1 MAPERESRSTRHH
14 LIIAGT
20 GRAGTSL
27 LVKILNAC
35 GLETELSRGNGYFW
49 DDCANAGIETVPLAG
64 REHPYVLKSPWT
76 YQFLDE
82 LLYRKNVRI
91 DGLIVPVCDLREAA
105 ASRIIIE
112 LQNMHNSAPDPDELL
127 PGRRNWGLTPGGVT
141 YSLEPIDQA
150 RILGQSLHL
159 LLEKALELEIP
170 ICLIKFPKFARDPM
184 YLYRNLAGFI
194 SSRVDRAQFEAI
206 FRSIVSAEQI
216 RVSSELAEA
225 ADSPAVISTAA
236 HSTIQLPSLENLENI
251 ALRRELRTKRLEIA
265 EASTEISRLTARCSK
280 LEEELAATTPEG
292 SLPRSEREEAGEV
305 APTLKGSNPGRV
317 QDKPPAVGPR
327 TSLSDAVAMISPAS
341 FWVPEYICPS
351 AWIEHAPF
359 AFWLCDALRPRRFVE
374 LGTHH
379 GYSYFAFCQ
388 AIGRLGLGTTAY
400 AVDTWKGDEHAGFYD
415 ESVFQSVA
423 KRNKEK
429 YSAFSCL
436 MRTTFEDALG
446 YFADGSVD
454 LLHID
459 GRHFYDDIK
468 QDFTMWRPKLTEDAI
483 VLLHDTNV
491 REREFGVWKFFEETG
506 AEHPYFQ
513 FFHSNGLGVLTLGDR
528 VPAPLARLLQASCET
543 ADQIRAVY
551 AALGGALTP
560 RRALGAKTDA
570 IAFLLNKEAE
580 GSSPDAETVAR
591 ISDWEDQVQQVSRAL
606 EARVSAVEQLRAE
619 IEQRAATEAA
629 LRAEVEQRAA
639 TEAALRAD
647 IEQRAATEASLRSA
661 LQKAERDAETRD
673 ARAEAV
679 KAEIAVIQ
687 DVLSK
692 TDRNL
697 QERAAAAEALQAEL
711 KLARNNLA
719 EAEHRESTHHS
730 ALTTLRAEI
739 SSVRI
744 EFEEAER
751 RRREGEAAAAAR
763 QAEIT
768 SLRIELAAARDVG
781 KAALALLRITPAPI
795 LPSARD
801 TGWLGVMLRRFG
813 RSVNYPL
820 PSAG

>member
-1 MAPERESRSTRHH
+1 MVPESESRSTRHH

-27 LVKILNAC
+27 LVKILSAC

-49 DDCANAGIETVPLAG
+49 DDCANAGIETVPLGG

-82 LLYRKNVRI
+82 LLHRKDVRI
-91 DGLIVPVCDLREAA
+91 DGLIVPVRDLREAA

-112 LQNMHNSAPDPDELL
+112 LQNMHNSAPDLDELL
-127 PGRRNWGLTPGGVT
+127 PGRRDWGLTPGGVT

-159 LLEKALELEIP
+159 LLEKALEHEIP

-206 FRSIVSAEQI
+206 FCSIVSAEQI
-216 RVSSELAEA
+216 RVSSELGEP
-225 ADSPAVISTAA
+225 ADSPAVIATAA

-251 ALRRELRTKRLEIA
+251 ALRRELHSKRLEIA

-280 LEEELAATTPEG
+280 LEEELTATTPEG

-317 QDKPPAVGPR
+317 QDKTPAVGPR

-374 LGTHH
+374 LGTHY

-415 ESVFQSVA
+415 ESVLQSVA

-436 MRTTFEDALG
+436 MRTTFEDALS

-459 GRHFYDDIK
+459 GRHFYDDVK
-468 QDFTMWRPKLTEDAI
+468 QDFTMWRPKLTEDAV

-491 REREFGVWKFFEETG
+491 REREFGVWKFFEETAAG
-506 AEHPYFQ
+506 HPHFQ
-513 FFHSNGLGVLTLGDR
+513 FFHGHGLGVLMLGDR
-528 VPAPLARLLQASCET
+528 APAPLAPLLQASWRPP
-543 ADQIRAVY
+543 IRSEPSMPPWAGR
-551 AALGGALTP
+551 LH
-560 RRALGAKTDA
+560 RAERSARGPAA

-591 ISDWEDQVQQVSRAL
+591 ISDWEDQVQQVRSAL
-606 EARVSAVEQLRAE
+606 EARVSAVERNYGS
-619 IEQRAATEAA
+619 T
-629 LRAEVEQRAA
+629 
-639 TEAALRAD
+639 
-647 IEQRAATEASLRSA
+647 SSSA
-661 LQKAERDAETRD
+661 RWSKRRCGPTSSS
-673 ARAEAV
+673 ARW
-679 KAEIAVIQ
+679 
-687 DVLSK
+687 SK
-692 TDRNL
+692 R
-697 QERAAAAEALQAEL
+697 RCGP
-711 KLARNNLA
+711 
-719 EAEHRESTHHS
+719 
-730 ALTTLRAEI
+730 I
-739 SSVRI
+739 S
-744 EFEEAER
+744 R
-751 RRREGEAAAAAR
+751 RRRRPRRRYAAHCR
-763 QAEIT
+763 
-768 SLRIELAAARDVG
+768 
-781 KAALALLRITPAPI
+781 TPNATQRPRAPMQN
-795 LPSARD
+795 L
-801 TGWLGVMLRRFG
+801 
-813 RSVNYPL
+813 
-820 PSAG
+820 